1 MRREPIDPEGVVWS
15 RVSPKYLRVR
25 LIGWLAGFLI
35 YLLLFGIPLILRLTG
50 MWEDFPPLAPA
61 LALPA
66 AVVLIAAVRVM
77 LLPRQV
83 RALGYAERDDDL
95 LIRSGVIF
103 QRTLVVPY
111 GRMQY
116 VDVAVG
122 PLERAFGLCTLKLH
136 TASPGTNAAI
146 PGLPAAEGAR
156 LREQLSSRGEARLAG
171 L

>member
-1 MRREPIDPEGVVWS
+1 MPSEAIDPPALEWQ
-15 RVSPKYLRVR
+15 RVSPRYLRLR
-25 LIGWLAGFLI
+25 LLGWGLETVITLLVTGVPLVLLLTGIWPGYPAWLA
-35 YLLLFGIPLILRLTG
+35 
-50 MWEDFPPLAPA
+50 W
-61 LALPA
+61 ALPVFF
-66 AVVLIAAVRVM
+66 AVTLLWRGL

-83 RALGYAERDDDL
+83 RAIGYAERNEDL
-95 LIRSGVIF
+95 LLRRGIFF

-136 TASPGTNAAI
+136 TASPGTNASIA
-146 PGLPAAEGAR
+146 GLPAAEGAR
-156 LREQLSSRGEARLAG
+156 LREHLSARGEAQLAG